1 MTLQQASTGVVA
13 FCLFLVGG
21 AIAVQAQ
28 SDHVSY
34 DKHGRVTT
42 IRYSNGQEVRYEY
55 DDRNNLTTVT
65 NVVSSVDEA
74 VETPAVW
81 IHPNPAS
88 DHTTVTVPAVAGTAV
103 TFTLVALGMA
113 SADLGFR
120 LLTRRTGLSHSKIW
134 FRLVSGDY
142 LVSALCHRRHHTC
155 DPFLLSGRYLPT
167 RQ

>member
-1 MTLQQASTGVVA
+1 MTLQQASTRVVA

-42 IRYSNGQEVRYEY
+42 IRYANGQEVRYEY

-103 TFTLVALGMA
+103 TFTLTTLQG
-113 SADLGFR
+113 R
-120 LLTRRTGLSHSKIW
+120 LLWRRQVLADEVGQAVLAVDAQEEGLSPGMYQVGVATTAGRTST
-134 FRLVSGDY
+134 
-142 LVSALCHRRHHTC
+142 ALTIAR
-155 DPFLLSGRYLPT
+155 
-167 RQ
+167 